1 MSYSNGI
8 NLSLVAALLVAT
20 IGFFTIN
27 KSFAGE
33 SMRMDS
39 HKSWHHDGKRHG
51 EWFCGNKSE
60 NFGDYMMFRIEKNM
74 DFTAVQETEWENVKT
89 AFETGRENIQALC
102 SDLKQKGKPE
112 AAPAKLSMMEKILE
126 ARLDT
131 VKKVKPAVD
140 DLYASLDDKQKES
153 FNELTSRHRH
163 HH

>member
-1 MSYSNGI
+1 
-8 NLSLVAALLVAT
+8 
-20 IGFFTIN
+20 
-27 KSFAGE
+27 
-33 SMRMDS
+33 
-39 HKSWHHDGKRHG
+39 
-51 EWFCGNKSE
+51 
-60 NFGDYMMFRIEKNM
+60 M
-74 DFTAVQETEWENVKT
+74 DFTAVQETKWENVKT